1 MLANS
6 NNEKHITGPDLDDS
20 LEFKTGYLT
29 NKHDLDLKAQVWA
42 YKVQRDT
49 ARRMAINQGELP
61 YRNPVFPSGS
71 NASYAMDAVGDNAPS
86 SASKPK
92 KNIEYLAEDDAIIE
106 EWIRKTLTTC
116 WHGIGT
122 CKMAPREQLG
132 VVDNSLGVYGVTG
145 LKIADL
151 SIVPENVCSNTMS
164 TALAIGEKAADIFI
178 RELGLA

>member
-1 MLANS
+1 MFVNS
-6 NNEKHITGPDLDDS
+6 SNEKHITGPGIDDP
-20 LEFKTGYLT
+20 LKFKTGYLT
-29 NKHDLDLKAQVWA
+29 DKHDLDLKAQVWA
-42 YKVQRDT
+42 YKVQRET
-49 ARRMAINQGELP
+49 ARRMAIHQGELP

-71 NASYAMDAVGDNAPS
+71 RASYAMDAVGDNVPS

-92 KNIEYLAEDDAIIE
+92 KNIEYSAEDDAIIE
-106 EWIRKTLTTC
+106 EWIRKTMTNC
-116 WHGIGT
+116 WHSIGT

-151 SIVPENVCSNTMS
+151 SIAPENVCSNTMS

-178 RELGLA
+178 REVGLA